1 MKAARSVCRLTPA
14 TLIAVVVLMF
24 ALGGTALAT
33 GYIITNVNQINPSVL
48 KKLRGNRGM
57 RGPRGLQGAR
67 GAKGDTGSIGPQG
80 ATGNTGSIGPQ
91 GAKGDTGPSGPANV
105 VVRWSAG
112 VNDPNTGTIV
122 SDAYAYCHAGEH
134 LVGGGGNVEGSS
146 PGVWETY
153 MIDSNPSDGTV
164 QGVPADGS
172 QTLTGTGTGIWHAKS
187 ANESGSGGN
196 NVTLHAYALCAS

>member
-1 MKAARSVCRLTPA
+1 MKFADSVRRQTPA
-14 TLIAVVVLMF
+14 TVIAVVVLMF
-24 ALGGTALAT
+24 ALGGTALAG
-33 GYIITNVNQINPSVL
+33 GYIITNVNQIKPSVL

-57 RGPRGLQGAR
+57 RGPRGPQGAQ
-67 GAKGDTGSIGPQG
+67 GAKGDTGSSGPQG
-80 ATGNTGSIGPQ
+80 ATGNTG
-91 GAKGDTGPSGPANV
+91 PSGPTNV

-112 VNDPNTGTIV
+112 VNDPDTGTIV
-122 SDAYAYCHAGEH
+122 SDAYAHCDVGEH
-134 LVGGGGNVEGSS
+134 LVGGGGNVEGSA

-172 QTLTGTGTGIWHAKS
+172 QTLTGTGTGIWHVKA